1 MISYVPSTIFNILIC
16 VASVGHV
23 IDNELHI
30 NVCRDQKE
38 WTQENIP
45 VYMRKAYG
53 KLYEENCQCNVSVF
67 TSHNKMPKECN
78 DTDLSHQ
85 SKPTIL
91 YEQDKQVSSKKNS
104 IPRLCLAVINYSRSK
119 TERVFRDFGL

>member
-1 MISYVPSTIFNILIC
+1 MPSTIFNILIC
-16 VASVGHV
+16 VTSIGHV

-104 IPRLCLAVINYSRSK
+104 IPRFWHAVINYSRSK
-119 TERVFRDFGL
+119 TERASRCFGL

>member
-1 MISYVPSTIFNILIC
+1 MPSTIFNILIC
-16 VASVGHV
+16 VTSIGHV

-30 NVCRDQKE
+30 NACRDQKE

-78 DTDLSHQ
+78 DTDLSHP

-91 YEQDKQVSSKKNS
+91 YGQDKQVRSKKNS
-104 IPRLCLAVINYSRSK
+104 IPRFCHAVINYSRSK
-119 TERVFRDFGL
+119 AERASRSFGL

>member
-16 VASVGHV
+16 VTSVGHV

-30 NVCRDQKE
+30 NVCGNQKE

-53 KLYEENCQCNVSVF
+53 KLYEENCQCTVSVF
-67 TSHNKMPKECN
+67 ISHNKMLKECN
-78 DTDLSHQ
+78 DIDLSHQ
-85 SKPTIL
+85 TKPTIL
-91 YEQDKQVSSKKNS
+91 YGQDKQVSSKK
-104 IPRLCLAVINYSRSK
+104 K
-119 TERVFRDFGL
+119 